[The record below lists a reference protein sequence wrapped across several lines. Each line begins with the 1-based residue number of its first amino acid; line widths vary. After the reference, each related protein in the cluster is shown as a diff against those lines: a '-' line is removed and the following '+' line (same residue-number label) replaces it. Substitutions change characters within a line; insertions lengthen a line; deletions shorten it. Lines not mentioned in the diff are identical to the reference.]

1 MCTSRRKFT
10 ALRRIGACVCLSGLL
25 LLAGCAST
33 SGDPVASAWVPED
46 GWWQEAAV
54 NGGHLEAPD
63 GSARFLRPLHAKNL
77 YEVSKAIGRHAPIAA
92 SLALVGNESP
102 NAYASVV
109 GGRPV
114 IAVSL
119 SFLELLGEDR
129 DALATTL
136 GHEIAHIH
144 FGHGAI
150 RKERLLATQGASQ
163 ILGTLLGLAGVPL
176 GGTLANVGVTAV
188 ARLFTRDE
196 ERAADAKGLDWA
208 TAAGFSACGSVRTML
223 ALQAA
228 GGGRGIPFLATHP
241 GDEERIERANEVAL
255 RLTGKV
261 CY

>member
-1 MCTSRRKFT
+1 MRVLRGRTGAPLGL
-10 ALRRIGACVCLSGLL
+10 ALAL

-33 SGDPVASAWVPED
+33 SGDPVASAWIPED
-46 GWWQEAAV
+46 AWWQAAAI

-63 GSARFLRPLHAKNL
+63 GSARFLPPLHAKNL

-114 IAVSL
+114 IAVNL

-144 FGHGAI
+144 FGHGEI
-150 RKERLLATQGASQ
+150 RKERHLATQGVSR
-163 ILGTLLGLAGVPL
+163 ILGTLLGMAGVPM

-188 ARLFTRDE
+188 ARVFTRDE
-196 ERAADAKGLDWA
+196 ERAADAQGLEWA
-208 TAAGFSACGSVRTML
+208 TAAGFSACGSMRTMQ
-223 ALQAA
+223 ALRAA
-228 GGGRGIPFLATHP
+228 GGGVGIPFLATHP

-255 RLTGKV
+255 RLTGKP
-261 CY
+261 C